1 MKKIVLFLILLV
13 QVSWAQTPTHSFTFN
28 NTLSN
33 EANTASFASVS
44 GITYSSGRYG
54 DANGA
59 ININQASTS
68 ATLTGLPYGNASRT
82 ISVWVKMNSF
92 NTTGN
97 QYNPIFHY
105 GHPTL
110 SSGSPAFN
118 GSVSAEN
125 IRLYYASNANL
136 NIQYTSGTITL
147 TQWVHLVFVYNGP
160 TSQIQFYKN
169 GVLFSQLPFSL
180 NTVNN
185 NDIFTLGAGVGVL
198 GSFDGAIDD
207 LKIYDQAL
215 TSSQIVTL
223 YNPNTPPTGLL
234 YHHTFNGK
242 VEEEYARAKFT
253 EPNVNIFTSGVS
265 MPNAAINIPAGAP
278 RTATF
283 SSIPTGNS
291 ARSIALWIRL
301 VNHNEINWWYG
312 SQTSNQA
319 FGMTIYDG
327 VALPAN
333 TIRIFG
339 WGNDYDISQVVN
351 GGEWNHFVITHDGTT
366 LRVYRNGTLIGSS
379 NRTYNTAFNLGTFNI
394 RNGQFDDLRVYD
406 YAITASEVTNLYNNS
421 LSNLDFSNDLIS
433 SISLYPNPTNS
444 VFNLEIP
451 NEVVKQVTIFDLSGK
466 KLLKSNQ
473 HQIDVS
479 SLATGIYMVQILTE
493 SGKTG
498 VSKLVKK

>member
-33 EANTASFASVS
+33 EANTASFATAI
-44 GITYSSGRYG
+44 GITYTSGRHG

-59 ININQASTS
+59 ININQTSTS

-97 QYNPIFHY
+97 QYNSIFHY
-105 GHPTL
+105 GNPTL

-125 IRLYYASNANL
+125 IRLYYASGTNT
-136 NIQYTSGTITL
+136 NIQYTSGTITP
-147 TQWVHLVFVYNGP
+147 TQWVHLVFVYIGS

-169 GVLFSQLPFSL
+169 GVLFSQIPFSL

-185 NDIFTLGAGVGVL
+185 NDIFALGAGVGVL
-198 GSFDGAIDD
+198 GSFNGAIDD

-215 TSSQIVTL
+215 TASQIATL

-253 EPNVNIFTSGVS
+253 EPNFNIFTSGVS
-265 MPNAAINIPAGAP
+265 MPNAAINIPAAAP

-291 ARSIALWIRL
+291 ARTIAVWLRL

-327 VALPAN
+327 VALPAY
-333 TIRIFG
+333 TLRIFG

-351 GGEWNHFVITHDGTT
+351 GGEWNHFVISHDGTT
-366 LRVYRNGTLIGSS
+366 LRVYRNGNLIGSS
-379 NRTYNTAFNLGTFNI
+379 NRVYNTAFNFGTFNI

-406 YAITASEVTNLYNNS
+406 YALTASEVTSLYNQF
-421 LSNLDFSNDLIS
+421 LSNSDFTVSLKSNLI
-433 SISLYPNPTNS
+433 LYPNPANTI
-444 VFNLEIP
+444 FNVEIP
-451 NEVVKQVTIFDLSGK
+451 NETIKTVKVFDLAGK
-466 KLLKSNQ
+466 E
-473 HQIDVS
+473 I
-479 SLATGIYMVQILTE
+479 LATNQQQVDASNLTAGIYMVKVETE
-493 SGKTG
+493 SGKIG
-498 VSKLVKK
+498 INKLVKQ